1 MLKIWGRASS
11 VNVQKVLWCAEEL
24 GLPFERIDIGG
35 PFGGNR
41 DAAYLALN
49 PNAVVPTIED
59 DGFVLWESNTI
70 VRYLAAKHGMGRLC
84 PSDVQRR
91 ADGERWM
98 DWQLTTLNKDM
109 VTLFWG
115 LIRTAPEKRDTA
127 AIAGSLEALGDIWG
141 RLDRHLADRAFIGGA
156 ALTMADIPAGA
167 LAYRWFNLQVK
178 RPALPRLEAWYQ
190 RLTERPG
197 YAKHV
202 MIVMT

>member
-115 LIRTAPEKRDTA
+115 LIRTAPEKRDTT
-127 AIAGSLEALGDIWG
+127 AIAGALEALGDIWG

>member
-24 GLPFERIDIGG
+24 GLPFERVDIGG

-49 PNAVVPTIED
+49 PNAVVPTVED

-84 PSDVQRR
+84 PSDLQRR

-115 LIRTAPEKRDTA
+115 LIRTTPEKRDSA
-127 AIAGSLEALGDIWG
+127 AIAGALEALGEIWG

>member
-24 GLPFERIDIGG
+24 GLPFERVDIGG

-84 PSDVQRR
+84 PSDLQRR

-115 LIRTAPEKRDTA
+115 LIRTTPEKRDSA
-127 AIAGSLEALGDIWG
+127 AIAGALEALGEIWG

>member
-1 MLKIWGRASS
+1 MLKVWGRASS

-41 DAAYLALN
+41 DAAYLAMN

-84 PSDVQRR
+84 PSDLQRR

-115 LIRTAPEKRDTA
+115 LIRTASDKRDNV
-127 AIAGSLEALGDIWG
+127 AIAGALEALGDIWG
-141 RLDRHLADRAFIGGA
+141 RLDRHLADRAFIGGD

-178 RPALPRLEAWYQ
+178 RPALPRLEAWYR

>member
-41 DAAYLALN
+41 DAAYLAMN

-84 PSDVQRR
+84 PSDLQRR

-115 LIRTAPEKRDTA
+115 LIRTAPDKRDNA
-127 AIAGSLEALGDIWG
+127 AIAGALEALGDIWG
-141 RLDRHLADRAFIGGA
+141 RLDRHLADRAFIGGD

-178 RPALPRLEAWYQ
+178 RPALPRLEAWYR

>member
-24 GLPFERIDIGG
+24 GLPFERVDIGG

-41 DAAYLALN
+41 DAAYLAMN

-59 DGFVLWESNTI
+59 DGFTLWESNTI

-84 PSDVQRR
+84 PSDLQRR

-115 LIRTAPEKRDTA
+115 LIRTAPEKRDSA
-127 AIAGSLEALGDIWG
+127 VIAGALEALGEIWG

-156 ALTMADIPAGA
+156 AFTMADIPAGA